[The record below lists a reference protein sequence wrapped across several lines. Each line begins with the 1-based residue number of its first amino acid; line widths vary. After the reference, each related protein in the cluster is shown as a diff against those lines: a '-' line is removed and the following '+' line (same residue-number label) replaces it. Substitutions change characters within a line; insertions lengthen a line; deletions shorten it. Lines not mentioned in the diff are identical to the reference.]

1 MIGVAF
7 FVVCVVL
14 VVAIVVG
21 VRWLDAQEWRRDLV
35 TVRLRFPRG
44 VTVDQV
50 AAWLSGLPPRA
61 GLLDRPALCLEV
73 VAGSA
78 GVEHQL
84 SVRAFELEAVTAQ
97 LQAAIPGI
105 RLERVDGP
113 ARPLVGRTVEMRTT
127 GSVMALAQER
137 AEVSA
142 GAPLAGLQ
150 PLESGEEVHLQ
161 WLFCGAAVPAPVS
174 RRGAGGGSAPSSE
187 VHRGRRRKQEAPL
200 LSVCGRVSV
209 SAVRSARRTHLLGR
223 ILAATTVMDAPGAQV
238 RPSWWPSTLAAWR
251 LRHRILPIVSWS
263 MRLNA
268 TELAGLLGVPVGE
281 HDLPG
286 VELGAA
292 RQLPVMPTVDG
303 DGDGVTLGLSD
314 HPATFG
320 RPLRLSTDD
329 RLRHLHVIGPTGTG
343 KSTLLTHLVLD
354 DLAAGR
360 GVVVV
365 DPKRDLV
372 EAILARVPEHRRGDV
387 IVLDPT
393 DTARPVG
400 LNVLAGRDEV
410 EADRELVAEHLLGVF
425 QNLWKDSW
433 GPRSDDILRASLLT
447 LCSARAPDG
456 SAFTLVELPELLTSK
471 PFRSSVLAQESVP
484 EYVKGFWRWFDAI
497 SPGERA
503 HAMAPVLNKV
513 RAFTMR
519 TPVRLLLGQSEGID
533 LRRLT
538 ERRGIILVPLSA
550 GELGQPA
557 AELLGSLIVAAVW
570 QTVRARTRI
579 PGTQRE
585 PVFVYLDEF
594 QDVLRLPLDLADLLA
609 QARGLGAGLT
619 LAHQHLSQLA
629 SNVRSA
635 VLATARSQVVFQ
647 VAHDDARILAR
658 GFEPS
663 LGPEDLMG
671 LDGFHF
677 ALRPVVEGRV
687 ARAVTGRSLPLAGG
701 GDPVALR
708 AASRER
714 FGVDRAV
721 VEAGLRD
728 RLGTR
733 TSAPIGRRK
742 RGAA

>member
-1 MIGVAF
+1 MMGAVF

-14 VVAIVVG
+14 VAAIVVG

-50 AAWLSGLPPRA
+50 AGWLAGLPPRS
-61 GLLDRPALCLEV
+61 GLLDRPAVCLEV

-78 GVEHQL
+78 GVEHRL
-84 SVRAFELEAVTAQ
+84 RVRGFELEAITAQ

-105 RLERVDGP
+105 RLEQIDDP
-113 ARPLVGRTVEMRTT
+113 SRPLVGRAVELRTT
-127 GSVMALAQER
+127 SRLLALANER
-137 AEVSA
+137 AETTAVA
-142 GAPLAGLQ
+142 LLAALQ
-150 PLESGEEVHLQ
+150 PLEPGEEIHLQ
-161 WLFCGAAVPAPVS
+161 WLFCGAAVPAPAS
-174 RRGAGGGSAPSSE
+174 RRDPEGATAE
-187 VHRGRRRKQEAPL
+187 VQRGRRRKQETPL
-200 LSVCGRVSV
+200 LSVCGRVGV
-209 SAVRSARRTHLLGR
+209 TAVRGRRRTHLLGR
-223 ILAATTVMDAPGAQV
+223 VLAAATVMDAPGVQV
-238 RPSWWPSTLAAWR
+238 RASWLPSLLAAWR
-251 LRHRILPIVSWS
+251 LQRLALPVLGWPMS
-263 MRLNA
+263 LN
-268 TELAGLLGVPVGE
+268 TKELVGLLGVPVGE

-292 RQLPVMPTVDG
+292 RQLPVMPASNG
-303 DGDGVTLGLSD
+303 NGVTLGLSD
-314 HPATFG
+314 HPATDG
-320 RPLRLSTDD
+320 RPLRLTTED

-343 KSTLLTHLVLD
+343 KSTLLTHMVLE
-354 DLAAGR
+354 DLEAGR

-372 EAILARVPEHRRGDV
+372 EAILARVPEHRCGDV

-393 DTARPVG
+393 DTTRPVG
-400 LNVLAGRDEV
+400 LNVLAGRDAS
-410 EADRELVAEHLLGVF
+410 EAERELVAEHLLGVF

-447 LCSARAPDG
+447 LCSARAADG

-484 EYVKGFWRWFDAI
+484 EYVKGFWRWFEAI

-519 TPVRLLLGQSEGID
+519 TPVRLLLGQSEGIN
-533 LRRLT
+533 LAHFT
-538 ERRGIILVPLSA
+538 EQRGIILVPLSA

-570 QTVRARTRI
+570 QTVRARTRL
-579 PGTQRE
+579 PGADRE
-585 PVFVYLDEF
+585 PVFMYLDEF

-629 SNVRSA
+629 TDVRSA

-647 VAHDDARILAR
+647 VAHDDARVLAR

-671 LDGFHF
+671 LDSFHF
-677 ALRPVVEGRV
+677 ALRPVVDGRV
-687 ARAVTGRSLPLAGG
+687 ARAVTGRSLPPEAG
-701 GDPVALR
+701 DDANTLR
-708 AASRER
+708 VASRER
-714 FGVDRAV
+714 FGTERAQ

-728 RLGTR
+728 RLGAGS
-733 TSAPIGRRK
+733 SAPIGRRRK
-742 RGAA
+742 DAA